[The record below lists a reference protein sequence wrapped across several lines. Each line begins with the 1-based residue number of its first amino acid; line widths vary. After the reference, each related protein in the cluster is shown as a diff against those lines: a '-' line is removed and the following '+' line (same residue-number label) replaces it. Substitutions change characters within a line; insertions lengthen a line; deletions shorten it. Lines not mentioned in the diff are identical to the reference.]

1 MLLPYTRNT
10 DDDSFYL
17 VDYHAGLVEEM
28 SAATGRYQIRNPATR
43 QVVDLPDPHPITLS
57 MLAAFD
63 WRSRECKLLAR
74 YSVGEEDSIEY
85 KWEVLSVGTY
95 EHWRAL
101 NWGEE
106 EDVQVVT
113 QHIQNN
119 LRHSFR

>member
-1 MLLPYTRNT
+1 
-10 DDDSFYL
+10 
-17 VDYHAGLVEEM
+17 M

-43 QVVDLPDPHPITLS
+43 QGVDLPDPHPITLS
-57 MLAAFD
+57 MLAALD

-85 KWEVLSVGTY
+85 KWEILNVGTD

-106 EDVQVVT
+106 EDVSSDVT
-113 QHIQNN
+113 YLENN
-119 LRHSFR
+119 LLSLLFGCNQIC